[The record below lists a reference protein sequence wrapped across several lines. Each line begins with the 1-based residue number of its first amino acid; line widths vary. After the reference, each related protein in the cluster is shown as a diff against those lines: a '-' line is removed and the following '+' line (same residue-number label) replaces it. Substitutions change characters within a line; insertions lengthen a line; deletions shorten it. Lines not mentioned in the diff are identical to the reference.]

1 MPHTGTTR
9 RRVLAATGA
18 AAAGLLAGC
27 SGGASH
33 GGTPTPGVR
42 EAAARAEAALRART
56 SAASRALVDRYDAV
70 LAMHPTLRDRLAPLR
85 DQAAQHT
92 TALGPAAAPS
102 PAPSPPPAVSPVPA
116 DAEEAVK
123 QLADAERLTSD
134 AQLAALATAPPELA
148 RLLASV
154 AASGAG
160 HAYLLAGGAR

>member
-27 SGGASH
+27 SGAASH
-33 GGTPTPGVR
+33 GGTSTPGLR
-42 EAAARAEAALRART
+42 EAAARTEAALRART

-85 DQAAQHT
+85 DQAVQHT